1 MQALLGLPARLALV
15 AVSVAGRL
23 FVALQKHPLL
33 CAVLVVVARPA
44 SMPLVIHEQLT
55 FLTRSPPDI

>member
-15 AVSVAGRL
+15 ALPAAVSVAGRL

-33 CAVLVVVARPA
+33 CAVLVVVAREYAPGD
-44 SMPLVIHEQLT
+44 T
-55 FLTRSPPDI
+55 

>member
-1 MQALLGLPARLALV
+1 
-15 AVSVAGRL
+15 
-23 FVALQKHPLL
+23 
-33 CAVLVVVARPA
+33 VVVARPA